1 MADFTLAAFATI
13 AAALFAAELTDKDAF
28 LLIAI
33 STKVRV
39 RVAFLAGA
47 TAFLFTT
54 VVIIVLGALLITFV
68 PVNWVRLG
76 GGVVMVG
83 YGAWEARG
91 LVGEQ
96 MVKEEESK
104 IERAGSA
111 WKVFLAMVA
120 TLALLDL
127 AGDAT
132 EVLIIV
138 FVAHYAN
145 AILVFSGAYA
155 GLLLA
160 TALETS
166 LGNRLGRLLTPGRLR
181 FGSAAV
187 FIILG
192 LSIILLGSA

>member
-13 AAALFAAELTDKDAF
+13 AAALFVAELTDKDAF

-33 STKVRV
+33 STKVRA
-39 RVAFLAGA
+39 RMAFLAGA

-54 VVIIVLGALLITFV
+54 VVIIVLGALLITVV
-68 PVNWVRLG
+68 PVNWVRIG
-76 GGVVMVG
+76 GGVVMVA
-83 YGAWEARG
+83 YGVWEARG

-96 MVKEEESK
+96 LVKEEESR
-104 IERAGSA
+104 IERAGSL
-111 WKVFLAMVA
+111 WKVFLTMVA

-132 EVLIIV
+132 EILIIV
-138 FVAHYAN
+138 FVARYAN
-145 AILVFSGAYA
+145 PILVFSGAFS
-155 GLLLA
+155 GLLVA
-160 TALETS
+160 TALETA
-166 LGNRLGRLLTPGRLR
+166 LGNRLGRMLTPRRLR
-181 FGSAAV
+181 YGSAAV